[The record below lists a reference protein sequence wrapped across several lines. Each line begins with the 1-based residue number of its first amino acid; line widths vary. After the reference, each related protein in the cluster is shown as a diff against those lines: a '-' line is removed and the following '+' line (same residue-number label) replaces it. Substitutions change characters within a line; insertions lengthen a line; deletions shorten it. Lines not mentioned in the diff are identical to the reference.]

1 MLKQYRL
8 RDYRF
13 RLVFYVVAL
22 TIIGIMVVG
31 SAKPSVQNKQI
42 AGLILGLIVMV
53 GISLIDYNFIL
64 KFSWIFYFVNVALLA
79 AIFVIGEET
88 KGARRWL
95 KLGIRFQPS
104 ELGKILLVLFFAYYL
119 SKNKDKLNNIRTLFC
134 TLVLAA
140 VPLLLI
146 FKEPDLSTTI
156 VTALIFAS
164 LLFIAGLSYK
174 IVMGVLAVAVPS
186 LVVVLTLV
194 LQPGQKLL
202 TGNQALRILG
212 WLEPDKYPN
221 IAYQQQNSIM
231 AVGSGQLWGKGLNNT
246 NIVSVKNGNFISEPQ
261 TDFIFSIV
269 GEEMGFI
276 GSVIIIVLLF
286 LITIECLLVA
296 RRAKD
301 MAGRLIASG
310 IAALIGF
317 QSFVNICVV
326 TGLMPN
332 TGLPLP
338 FVSYGL
344 TSLVTLFAG
353 IGLVMNVGLQ
363 PRKYGQGTK
372 RMNIGLIAHDAKK
385 KLMQNF
391 CIAYR
396 GILCKNELFAT
407 GTTGRLIEEVANLNV
422 HKYLAGHLGGAQQLG
437 AQIEHNEIDLV
448 IFLRDPLS
456 QKSHEPDVNSVVR
469 LCDIH
474 NIPLATNL
482 ATAELLIKSLDRG
495 DLEWREMYK

>member
-79 AIFVIGEET
+79 AIFVIGEKT

-202 TGNQALRILG
+202 TGNQAL
-212 WLEPDKYPN
+212 PN

-363 PRKYGQGTK
+363 PRKYGQG
-372 RMNIGLIAHDAKK
+372 D
-385 KLMQNF
+385 
-391 CIAYR
+391 
-396 GILCKNELFAT
+396 
-407 GTTGRLIEEVANLNV
+407 
-422 HKYLAGHLGGAQQLG
+422 
-437 AQIEHNEIDLV
+437 
-448 IFLRDPLS
+448 
-456 QKSHEPDVNSVVR
+456 
-469 LCDIH
+469 
-474 NIPLATNL
+474 
-482 ATAELLIKSLDRG
+482 
-495 DLEWREMYK
+495 

>member
-64 KFSWIFYFVNVALLA
+64 KFSWLFYFVNVALLA
-79 AIFVIGEET
+79 AIFVIGEKT

-174 IVMGVLAVAVPS
+174 IVLTVLGICIP
-186 LVVVLTLV
+186 
-194 LQPGQKLL
+194 
-202 TGNQALRILG
+202 TGLIGITVILRMAQSSGDYRFGRIMA
-212 WLEPDKYPN
+212 WLYPQDPRWSD
-221 IAYQQQNSIM
+221 IAAQQQNSIM
-231 AVGSGQLWGKGLNNT
+231 AIGSGQLWGKGLNNSAAT
-246 NIVSVKNGNFISEPQ
+246 SMKNANYIIEPQ
-261 TDFIFSIV
+261 TDFIFAV
-269 GEEMGFI
+269 AGEELGFI
-276 GSVIIIVLLF
+276 GTMVIVLLLLF
-286 LITIECLLVA
+286 IVIECILIA
-296 RRAKD
+296 RKAKD
-301 MAGRLIASG
+301 LAGRLICCG
-310 IAALIGF
+310 MAALIGF
-317 QSFVNICVV
+317 QSIFNIFVA

-332 TGLPLP
+332 TGIPLP

-344 TSLVTLFAG
+344 TSLLSLYLGMGFVL
-353 IGLVMNVGLQ
+353 NVGLQ
-363 PRKYGQGTK
+363 PKKY
-372 RMNIGLIAHDAKK
+372 
-385 KLMQNF
+385 
-391 CIAYR
+391 
-396 GILCKNELFAT
+396 
-407 GTTGRLIEEVANLNV
+407 
-422 HKYLAGHLGGAQQLG
+422 
-437 AQIEHNEIDLV
+437 
-448 IFLRDPLS
+448 
-456 QKSHEPDVNSVVR
+456 
-469 LCDIH
+469 
-474 NIPLATNL
+474 
-482 ATAELLIKSLDRG
+482 
-495 DLEWREMYK
+495 

>member
-64 KFSWIFYFVNVALLA
+64 KFSWLFYFVNVALLA
-79 AIFVIGEET
+79 AIFVIGEKT

-261 TDFIFSIV
+261 TDFIFAII
-269 GEEMGFI
+269 GEELGFVGCCVVIFLLLLIVIDCILI
-276 GSVIIIVLLF
+276 GLK
-286 LITIECLLVA
+286 
-296 RRAKD
+296 AKD
-301 MAGRLIASG
+301 TGGRIICGGVASLVG
-310 IAALIGF
+310 IQTFI
-317 QSFVNICVV
+317 NISV
-326 TGLMPN
+326 TTMIFPN
-332 TGLPLP
+332 TGLSLP

-344 TSLVTLFAG
+344 TSIVCFYMG
-353 IGLVMNVGLQ
+353 IGFVLNVGLQ
-363 PRKYGQGTK
+363 PNKYQ
-372 RMNIGLIAHDAKK
+372 
-385 KLMQNF
+385 
-391 CIAYR
+391 
-396 GILCKNELFAT
+396 
-407 GTTGRLIEEVANLNV
+407 
-422 HKYLAGHLGGAQQLG
+422 
-437 AQIEHNEIDLV
+437 
-448 IFLRDPLS
+448 
-456 QKSHEPDVNSVVR
+456 
-469 LCDIH
+469 
-474 NIPLATNL
+474 
-482 ATAELLIKSLDRG
+482 
-495 DLEWREMYK
+495 

>member
-79 AIFVIGEET
+79 AIFVIGEKT

-363 PRKYGQGTK
+363 PRKYGQG
-372 RMNIGLIAHDAKK
+372 
-385 KLMQNF
+385 
-391 CIAYR
+391 
-396 GILCKNELFAT
+396 
-407 GTTGRLIEEVANLNV
+407 
-422 HKYLAGHLGGAQQLG
+422 AQQLG

>member
-344 TSLVTLFAG
+344 TSLVSLYIG
-353 IGLVMNVGLQ
+353 MGLVLNVGLQ
-363 PRKYGQGTK
+363 SSAYNKEIRKNT
-372 RMNIGLIAHDAKK
+372 IDKK
-385 KLMQNF
+385 
-391 CIAYR
+391 
-396 GILCKNELFAT
+396 ED
-407 GTTGRLIEEVANLNV
+407 
-422 HKYLAGHLGGAQQLG
+422 YL
-437 AQIEHNEIDLV
+437 
-448 IFLRDPLS
+448 
-456 QKSHEPDVNSVVR
+456 
-469 LCDIH
+469 
-474 NIPLATNL
+474 
-482 ATAELLIKSLDRG
+482 
-495 DLEWREMYK
+495 

>member
-79 AIFVIGEET
+79 AIFVIGEKT

-134 TLVLAA
+134 SLVLAA

-174 IVMGVLAVAVPS
+174 IVMGGLHTPCKGKNFIPS

-363 PRKYGQGTK
+363 PRKYGQG
-372 RMNIGLIAHDAKK
+372 D
-385 KLMQNF
+385 
-391 CIAYR
+391 
-396 GILCKNELFAT
+396 
-407 GTTGRLIEEVANLNV
+407 
-422 HKYLAGHLGGAQQLG
+422 
-437 AQIEHNEIDLV
+437 
-448 IFLRDPLS
+448 
-456 QKSHEPDVNSVVR
+456 
-469 LCDIH
+469 
-474 NIPLATNL
+474 
-482 ATAELLIKSLDRG
+482 
-495 DLEWREMYK
+495 

>member
-1 MLKQYRL
+1 MLKQYKL
-8 RDYRF
+8 RNYHF
-13 RLVFYVVAL
+13 QLVIYIAIL
-22 TIIGIMVVG
+22 NIIGILIIG
-31 SAKPSVQNKQI
+31 SAKHSVQKMQI
-42 AGLILGLIVMV
+42 VGFVLGLIVMTV
-53 GISLIDYNFIL
+53 ISLMDYSFL
-64 KFSWIFYFVNVALLA
+64 LRLTPLYYFGIIALLVGVQ
-79 AIFVIGEET
+79 IFGSSAG
-88 KGARRWL
+88 GAQRWISIA
-95 KLGIRFQPS
+95 GIRFQPS
-104 ELGKILLVLFFAYYL
+104 ELAKIVIILVFSYYFGKHQDHINNVKTLIISFALVSVPLVLIL
-119 SKNKDKLNNIRTLFC
+119 KQ
-134 TLVLAA
+134 
-140 VPLLLI
+140 
-146 FKEPDLSTTI
+146 PDTSTTI
-156 VTALIFAS
+156 AAALIFIS

-174 IVMGVLAVAVPS
+174 IVVGVLAVAVPS

-344 TSLVTLFAG
+344 TSLVTLFVG
-353 IGLVMNVGLQ
+353 IGLVLNVGLQ
-363 PRKYGQGTK
+363 PRKYGQG
-372 RMNIGLIAHDAKK
+372 D
-385 KLMQNF
+385 
-391 CIAYR
+391 
-396 GILCKNELFAT
+396 
-407 GTTGRLIEEVANLNV
+407 
-422 HKYLAGHLGGAQQLG
+422 
-437 AQIEHNEIDLV
+437 
-448 IFLRDPLS
+448 
-456 QKSHEPDVNSVVR
+456 
-469 LCDIH
+469 
-474 NIPLATNL
+474 
-482 ATAELLIKSLDRG
+482 
-495 DLEWREMYK
+495 

>member
-13 RLVFYVVAL
+13 RLIFYVVAL

-134 TLVLAA
+134 SLVLAA

-174 IVMGVLAVAVPS
+174 IVMGVLAVAV
-186 LVVVLTLV
+186 
-194 LQPGQKLL
+194 QPGQKLL

-344 TSLVTLFAG
+344 SSLVTLFAG

-363 PRKYGQGTK
+363 PRKYGQG
-372 RMNIGLIAHDAKK
+372 D
-385 KLMQNF
+385 
-391 CIAYR
+391 
-396 GILCKNELFAT
+396 
-407 GTTGRLIEEVANLNV
+407 
-422 HKYLAGHLGGAQQLG
+422 
-437 AQIEHNEIDLV
+437 
-448 IFLRDPLS
+448 
-456 QKSHEPDVNSVVR
+456 
-469 LCDIH
+469 
-474 NIPLATNL
+474 
-482 ATAELLIKSLDRG
+482 
-495 DLEWREMYK
+495 